1 MVILSKGCKPYNF
14 ESQNSLKLSAAN
26 IQGLR
31 SNFID
36 CKSFL
41 ESYSPEI
48 PPLFGTNLSDWNDSG
63 NFSVRGCLP
72 LIWKDS
78 ATHMDGLTV
87 YVKEGL
93 PFARD
98 LSLENSGNSY
108 LCFWLA
114 IFTYCLTSFSSIDHL
129 LRLYAIRARKIWCTV
144 VSCII
149 RAPYIFSR
157 STKYRAPRLNILES
171 KSFWI

>member
-14 ESQNSLKLSAAN
+14 ESQNSLKLSVAN

-48 PPLFGTNLSDWNDSG
+48 PPLFGTNLSDSNDSG

-72 LIWKDS
+72 LI
-78 ATHMDGLTV
+78 
-87 YVKEGL
+87 
-93 PFARD
+93 
-98 LSLENSGNSY
+98 
-108 LCFWLA
+108 
-114 IFTYCLTSFSSIDHL
+114 
-129 LRLYAIRARKIWCTV
+129 
-144 VSCII
+144 
-149 RAPYIFSR
+149 
-157 STKYRAPRLNILES
+157 
-171 KSFWI
+171 